1 MSQLSSM
8 ACDDSLVWLII
19 VSIGV
24 DLIENRDDKDCSFTH
39 SGFGLAEYVLT
50 LEGERDGF
58 DLYFTGMFEAA
69 LSDGSFELIL
79 EEEFVPACEIGAL
92 ILLVEIF
99 FGFFLF
105 VGAVVVGDDISH
117 VYLK

>member
-8 ACDDSLVWLII
+8 ACDDCLVWLIV

-24 DLIENRDDKDCSFTH
+24 HLIENGDDKDCSFTH
-39 SGFGLAEYVLT
+39 SRFGLAEYILS
-50 LEGERDGF
+50 LEGEWDGF

-79 EEEFVPACEIGAL
+79 EEEFVPTCEIGAL

-99 FGFFLF
+99 FGFFFF
-105 VGAVVVGDDISH
+105 VRTVVVGDDISH
-117 VYLK
+117 VYI